1 MRAREFLIEYK
12 RDITAQR
19 LGTKLIRSGEREGIT
34 NVDKILAALES
45 MDPTTNKQYT
55 VWLANQYISEKF
67 RLEDQTRILN
77 VIKGFETIKSRLP
90 EKDIGKYDLHSLED
104 TIDRAM
110 GSELGSKAALSSG
123 TFPVVPD
130 SEVLYNGP
138 LGQLSIPKTKKASC
152 ELGTGTKWCTAAKSD
167 SDNLFTHYADQ
178 GPLYIWR
185 DKDGSKYQF
194 HFPSTQFMDSRDRR
208 ISTETIKYFRT
219 QHPVL
224 KKLFA
229 MGEKEIAKDPELAHS
244 YALNIIKGRWP
255 EGEAAIAKDPRW
267 SYEYARHV
275 IRGRFPEGEAAIAKS
290 PAFSY
295 EYARYVI
302 KGRFPEGEAAIAKS
316 SAFSYEYARYVIKGR
331 WPEGEAA
338 IAKDP
343 YLSYEYA
350 RYVIKGRFSKGEA
363 ATAKDPRGAYDYA
376 REVIKG
382 RWPEAEAAIA
392 KDPELAHSYA
402 LYVIK
407 GRWPEA
413 EAAIAKDPY
422 SSYSYAREVIKGRW
436 PEVEAAIAKVPY
448 SAYAYARYVI
458 RGRFPE
464 AEAAIA
470 KDPRWAYEYARYVIK
485 GRFPEAEPRL
495 RRSDF
500 WNSYMVA
507 MKTLGTP
514 V

>member
-1 MRAREFLIEYK
+1 VRAKEFLFEYK
-12 RDITAQR
+12 RDITAQKF
-19 LGTKLIRSGEREGIT
+19 GTGLLRSGKRERKRIDDVNE
-34 NVDKILAALES
+34 ILAALED
-45 MDPTTNKQYT
+45 MDPTPNKQYM
-55 VWLANQYISEKF
+55 VWLANQYISGKF
-67 RLEDQTRILN
+67 RLEDSGRIQELLTN
-77 VIKGFETIKSRLP
+77 FGTIKSRLP

-110 GSELGSKAALSSG
+110 GSELGSAEALSSG

-138 LGQLSIPKTKKASC
+138 LGQLAIPETKKASC
-152 ELGTGTKWCTAAKSD
+152 ELGSGTKWCTAAKSD
-167 SDNLFTHYADQ
+167 NMFTHYNRQ

-194 HFPSTQFMDSRDRR
+194 HFPSTQFMDRRDRR
-208 ISTETIKYFRT
+208 LSTRTIKYFRT

-229 MGEKEIAKDPELAHS
+229 LIEKEIAKDPELVYN
-244 YALNIIKGRWP
+244 YAEDVIKGRFL
-255 EGEAAIAKDPRW
+255 EGEAAIAKDPELA
-267 SYEYARHV
+267 SEYARHV
-275 IRGRFPEGEAAIAKS
+275 IRGRFPEAEAAIAKDPYLASDYARYVIRGRWPEVEAAIAKDPYLASDYARYVIRGRFSKGEAAIAKDPYLAS
-290 PAFSY
+290 

-302 KGRFPEGEAAIAKS
+302 RGRF
-316 SAFSYEYARYVIKGR
+316 
-331 WPEGEAA
+331 PEGEAA

-363 ATAKDPRGAYDYA
+363 A
-376 REVIKG
+376 
-382 RWPEAEAAIA
+382 
-392 KDPELAHSYA
+392 
-402 LYVIK
+402 
-407 GRWPEA
+407 
-413 EAAIAKDPY
+413 
-422 SSYSYAREVIKGRW
+422 
-436 PEVEAAIAKVPY
+436 
-448 SAYAYARYVI
+448 
-458 RGRFPE
+458 
-464 AEAAIA
+464 IA
-470 KDPRWAYEYARYVIK
+470 KDPRWAYAYARDVIR

-500 WNSYMVA
+500 WNSYMVT

>member
-1 MRAREFLIEYK
+1 MRAREFLFEYK

-19 LGTKLIRSGEREGIT
+19 LGSKLIRSGEREGIT
-34 NVDKILAALES
+34 DVDKILAALEA
-45 MDPTTNKQYT
+45 MDPTTNKQYM
-55 VWLANQYISEKF
+55 VWLANQYIANKF
-67 RLEDQTRILN
+67 RLEDQPRIIDALTN
-77 VIKGFETIKSRLP
+77 FESIKSRLP

-104 TIDRAM
+104 TIDRAL
-110 GSELGSKAALSSG
+110 GSELGSKEALSSG

-130 SEVLYNGP
+130 SEILYNGP

-167 SDNLFTHYADQ
+167 NLFTHYDRQ

-229 MGEKEIAKDPELAHS
+229 MGEKEIANSELA
-244 YALNIIKGRWP
+244 YN
-255 EGEAAIAKDPRW
+255 
-267 SYEYARHV
+267 YARN
-275 IRGRFPEGEAAIAKS
+275 I
-290 PAFSY
+290 
-295 EYARYVI
+295 I
-302 KGRFPEGEAAIAKS
+302 KGRFPEGEAAIAKHPVY
-316 SAFSYEYARYVIKGR
+316 AYEYARDIIKGR
-331 WPEGEAA
+331 WPEGEAV
-338 IAKDP
+338 IAEEP
-343 YLSYEYA
+343 NWAFYYA
-350 RYVIKGRFSKGEA
+350 R
-363 ATAKDPRGAYDYA
+363 
-376 REVIKG
+376 
-382 RWPEAEAAIA
+382 
-392 KDPELAHSYA
+392 H
-402 LYVIK
+402 
-407 GRWPEA
+407 
-413 EAAIAKDPY
+413 
-422 SSYSYAREVIKGRW
+422 
-436 PEVEAAIAKVPY
+436 
-448 SAYAYARYVI
+448 VI

-464 AEAAIA
+464 AE
-470 KDPRWAYEYARYVIK
+470 P
-485 GRFPEAEPRL
+485 GL

>member
-1 MRAREFLIEYK
+1 MRAREFLLEYK
-12 RDITAQR
+12 RYVTAQQ
-19 LGTKLIRSGEREGIT
+19 LGPKLAQAGEREGIT
-34 NVDKILAALES
+34 DVDKILAALEA
-45 MDPTTNKQYT
+45 MDPTTNKQYM
-55 VWLANQYISEKF
+55 VWLANQYIAQKF
-67 RLEDQTRILN
+67 RLGDQPRIIDALTN
-77 VIKGFETIKSRLP
+77 FQTIKSRLP

-104 TIDRAM
+104 TIDRAL
-110 GSELGSKAALSSG
+110 GSELGSAEALSSG

-130 SEVLYNGP
+130 SKVLYNAP

-152 ELGTGTKWCTAAKSD
+152 ELGTGTKWCTAWRTAAK
-167 SDNLFTHYADQ
+167 SDNLFTRYASD

-194 HFPSTQFMDSRDRR
+194 HFPRVQFKDSSNIDL
-208 ISTETIKYFRT
+208 SPKTINYFRT

-229 MGEKEIAKDPELAHS
+229 MGEKEIANPANAYR
-244 YALNIIKGRWP
+244 YARDIIKGRW
-255 EGEAAIAKDPRW
+255 
-267 SYEYARHV
+267 
-275 IRGRFPEGEAAIAKS
+275 PEGEAAIAKS

-500 WNSYMVA
+500 WDSYMVA

>member
-1 MRAREFLIEYK
+1 
-12 RDITAQR
+12 
-19 LGTKLIRSGEREGIT
+19 
-34 NVDKILAALES
+34 
-45 MDPTTNKQYT
+45 MDPTPNKQYT
-55 VWLANQYISEKF
+55 VWLANQYISGKF
-67 RLEDQTRILN
+67 RLEDSGRIQELLTN
-77 VIKGFETIKSRLP
+77 FGTIKSRLP

-110 GSELGSKAALSSG
+110 GSELGSAEALEAG
-123 TFPVVPD
+123 TFPIVPD
-130 SEVLYNGP
+130 SEILYNGP

-167 SDNLFTHYADQ
+167 NMFTHYNRQ

-208 ISTETIKYFRT
+208 ISTRTIKYFRT

-255 EGEAAIAKDPRW
+255 EAEAAIAKDPELA
-267 SYEYARHV
+267 S
-275 IRGRFPEGEAAIAKS
+275 
-290 PAFSY
+290 

-302 KGRFPEGEAAIAKS
+302 KGRFPEAEAAIAKDPELAS
-316 SAFSYEYARYVIKGR
+316 EYARYVIRGRWPEVEAAIAKDPYLSYEYARYVIRGR
-331 WPEGEAA
+331 FPEGEAA

-350 RYVIKGRFSKGEA
+350 RYVIRGRFSKG
-363 ATAKDPRGAYDYA
+363 
-376 REVIKG
+376 
-382 RWPEAEAAIA
+382 
-392 KDPELAHSYA
+392 
-402 LYVIK
+402 
-407 GRWPEA
+407 
-413 EAAIAKDPY
+413 
-422 SSYSYAREVIKGRW
+422 
-436 PEVEAAIAKVPY
+436 
-448 SAYAYARYVI
+448 
-458 RGRFPE
+458 
-464 AEAAIA
+464 EAAIA
-470 KDPRWAYEYARYVIK
+470 KDPRWAYEYARDVIR

-500 WNSYMVA
+500 WNSYMVT